1 MLGGLDKYCQ
11 SNRQDNDLDCF
22 ATVIFRRLDWDAVRK
37 FAASGPENFH
47 DRHWFVSSAAFPTM
61 SSCPCGVGLVPV
73 VDRAARGG
81 SFLVWLLT
89 WIVSTLE

>member
-47 DRHWFVSSAAFPTM
+47 DRHWFVSSAAFHNVVL
-61 SSCPCGVGLVPV
+61 SLWCRLVPV